1 MAVGMVVRGRE
12 RRPHEGLE
20 GVIPQAFLDVCL
32 KSDAHK
38 DWCLYLVGKGKK
50 PAVGLPPE
58 LIDLIKYLLER
69 GVVDMVKLKELGP
82 EVEKVIVQELKDVGK
97 EVREAMAQAVASKK
111 PEVLE
116 GKIKEL
122 VERMGK
128 FVPVGKVVLT
138 KEPKEFMKEVIK
150 TELRSDLVEEVSKLV
165 SKPIKEVE
173 TQIKALAE
181 KVVSAEAKKPEE
193 LVTKVSKVEVS
204 KELPPVVK
212 SRAELRK

>member
-1 MAVGMVVRGRE
+1 MAVAVGVRGRE
-12 RRPHEGLE
+12 RSVGLE
-20 GVIPQAFLDVCL
+20 GLLPQAFLDVCL
-32 KSDAHK
+32 RSDTHK

-58 LIDLIKYLLER
+58 LIDLIKHLLER
-69 GVVDMVKLKELGP
+69 GIIDRVKLKELGP
-82 EVEKVIVQELKDVGK
+82 EVEKVVIQELKDVSK
-97 EVREAMAQAVASKK
+97 EVREVMAQAVASKK

-128 FVPVGKVVLT
+128 FVSVGKVVLS

-150 TELRSDLVEEVSKLV
+150 TELKPDLAEEVSKLV

-181 KVVSAEAKKPEE
+181 KVVKAEAKAPEE

-212 SRAELRK
+212 PRAELRK

>member
-1 MAVGMVVRGRE
+1 MAVVVGVRGRE
-12 RRPHEGLE
+12 RSVGLE
-20 GVIPQAFLDVCL
+20 GLLPQTFLDVCL
-32 KSDAHK
+32 RSDAHK

-69 GVVDMVKLKELGP
+69 GVIDRVKLKELGS
-82 EVEKVIVQELKDVGK
+82 EVEKVIIQELKDVSK

-122 VERMGK
+122 VERMDK
-128 FVPVGKVVLT
+128 LVPIGKVVLP

-150 TELRSDLVEEVSKLV
+150 TELRPDIAEEVSKLV

-173 TQIKALAE
+173 TQIKAIAE
-181 KVVSAEAKKPEE
+181 KVVKTEAKKPEE

-204 KELPPVVK
+204 KELPPIVK
-212 SRAELRK
+212 PRAELRK